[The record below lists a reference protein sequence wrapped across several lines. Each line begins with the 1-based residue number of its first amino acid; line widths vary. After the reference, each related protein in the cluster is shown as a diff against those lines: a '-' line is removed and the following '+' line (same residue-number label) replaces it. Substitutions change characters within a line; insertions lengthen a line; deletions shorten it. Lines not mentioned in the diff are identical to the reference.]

1 MDTQIEKKEEE
12 NENLTP
18 ATPMKAGEISHTSII
33 DEMKANYL
41 DYSMSVIVSRALPE
55 VKDGLKP
62 SQRRILVAMNDLALT
77 PKAHYRKSAKISG
90 DTSGNYHP
98 HGESVIYPT
107 LVKMAQ
113 DFSTRYPLIDGQ
125 GNFGSIDGDSAAAMR
140 YTEARMGKITPELIK
155 DLNKGTVTFIQNYD
169 GTRLEPTVLPALFPN
184 VLANGSDGIAVG
196 MATKIPPHNLTELIT
211 ALQKMISLGNKW
223 EGNAVYNELRKNK
236 ESKEI
241 TPTLLNSKPLDY
253 LENYVEHNNLP
264 LQNNI
269 ELLRKKLIDEE
280 QTLYPEFKSDITPL
294 DLIEIIPGPDF
305 PTGGIIYDQKEILNA
320 YATGRGRIL
329 QRAFNQEPQDV
340 MTLRMI
346 YGLDGRKMSTSWGN
360 VINILDNPIDMFGK
374 LMTLKD
380 ELIIDYFESCTRI
393 PMIQIEEI
401 RKSLKNK
408 EINPK
413 DIKKQLAKEIVT
425 IFHNAKEAQRAQE
438 EFEQVFEDK
447 KLPTEIE
454 EVEIE
459 NGEHNTQELLVKLSL
474 AKSKSEAKRLI
485 DQGGVKIIINNTT
498 EIIKVDTIKTE
509 KEMIIQVGKRNF
521 KKIV

>member
-1 MDTQIEKKEEE
+1 
-12 NENLTP
+12 
-18 ATPMKAGEISHTSII
+18 
-33 DEMKANYL
+33 
-41 DYSMSVIVSRALPE
+41 
-55 VKDGLKP
+55 
-62 SQRRILVAMNDLALT
+62 
-77 PKAHYRKSAKISG
+77 
-90 DTSGNYHP
+90 
-98 HGESVIYPT
+98 
-107 LVKMAQ
+107 
-113 DFSTRYPLIDGQ
+113 
-125 GNFGSIDGDSAAAMR
+125 
-140 YTEARMGKITPELIK
+140 
-155 DLNKGTVTFIQNYD
+155 
-169 GTRLEPTVLPALFPN
+169 
-184 VLANGSDGIAVG
+184 
-196 MATKIPPHNLTELIT
+196 
-211 ALQKMISLGNKW
+211 
-223 EGNAVYNELRKNK
+223 
-236 ESKEI
+236 
-241 TPTLLNSKPLDY
+241 
-253 LENYVEHNNLP
+253 
-264 LQNNI
+264 
-269 ELLRKKLIDEE
+269 
-280 QTLYPEFKSDITPL
+280 
-294 DLIEIIPGPDF
+294 
-305 PTGGIIYDQKEILNA
+305 
-320 YATGRGRIL
+320 
-329 QRAFNQEPQDV
+329 
-340 MTLRMI
+340 
-346 YGLDGRKMSTSWGN
+346 
-360 VINILDNPIDMFGK
+360 
-374 LMTLKD
+374 MTLKD